1 MENSIIYIWKSDTD
15 FLLWLNEISYVIWE
29 NCPQY
34 FKCKIYSIPYFM
46 AEDLPS
52 KSLCLNKENFI
63 AQANSLYATEN
74 SMLIV
79 IKLMPVL
86 QMLNTQYSIFL
97 EWMSAHR
104 FSNEKYIKN
113 PTTHVE
119 NPWLSFDMWNR
130 GFHILYIHITFII
143 S

>member
-1 MENSIIYIWKSDTD
+1 
-15 FLLWLNEISYVIWE
+15 
-29 NCPQY
+29 
-34 FKCKIYSIPYFM
+34 M

-52 KSLCLNKENFI
+52 KSVCLNKENFI

-97 EWMSAHR
+97 E
-104 FSNEKYIKN
+104 
-113 PTTHVE
+113 
-119 NPWLSFDMWNR
+119 
-130 GFHILYIHITFII
+130 
-143 S
+143 